1 MGLAESNEV
10 KTKREKIMK
19 LLKELEEKTDLEATA
34 VVTKEG
40 MRLACSVSA
49 EMDADIFSAAAAAMV
64 NLGSMT
70 IRRLRQGNLKEVI
83 IKGDEGYTI
92 VTEADEAT
100 MIVAAGRQSFRLGYY
115 LGVLKKY
122 ASDIAKILKTIEGP
136 IEEIIQEEISAS
148 QQEMK
153 ETEEPQKATNIIEN
167 EIEIPEIPEKESGE
181 TQIQEQSISEM
192 KVKTDEISKEEK
204 TALEAERKAI
214 IDALKALGWEETASE

>member
-1 MGLAESNEV
+1 MAEDKEI
-10 KTKREKIMK
+10 KIKREKIMQ

-70 IRRLRQGNLKEVI
+70 IRRLRQGNLKEII
-83 IKGDEGYTI
+83 IKGNEGYTI
-92 VTEADEAT
+92 VTEADETT

-122 ASDIAKILKTIEGP
+122 ASDIAKILKTIKEP
-136 IEEIIQEEISAS
+136 VESIIQEEIVAPATTKTTTSVEQTTNEEESTPKPVTTTVA
-148 QQEMK
+148 EK
-153 ETEEPQKATNIIEN
+153 TEEKAIAPVKPKTQ
-167 EIEIPEIPEKESGE
+167 EITE
-181 TQIQEQSISEM
+181 
-192 KVKTDEISKEEK
+192 EEK

-214 IDALKALGWEETASE
+214 LEALKALGWEESASE